1 MAAKRILDLEDVN
14 DPNHAEPTEL
24 KTEFIELG
32 DVSVIP
38 RDLAVQPYS
47 PARQS
52 SLLMSPSS
60 AQSCS
65 TRKLGELVDVKTEL
79 ADASVIFREPYSP
92 ARQLS
97 LVMSPCSAQSCSAQS
112 TAQSP
117 ANNKKQ
123 ETEES
128 RARISKRIQEID
140 QLCPRSRKMQAYDKQ
155 RIAKVDHDQV
165 ALKMKTCELNL
176 KLAILEVTE
185 VKSILERRKLLNDS
199 YNEMIIID

>member
-1 MAAKRILDLEDVN
+1 MSAKRILDLEDV
-14 DPNHAEPTEL
+14 DTIHPEPTEL

-97 LVMSPCSAQSCSAQS
+97 LVMSPCSAQSCSQLPRVL
-112 TAQSP
+112 QIIRHRKP
-117 ANNKKQ
+117 RKVGP
-123 ETEES
+123 ES
-128 RARISKRIQEID
+128 VKEF
-140 QLCPRSRKMQAYDKQ
+140 K
-155 RIAKVDHDQV
+155 
-165 ALKMKTCELNL
+165 
-176 KLAILEVTE
+176 
-185 VKSILERRKLLNDS
+185 KSINFALDLEKCKRMINKELRK
-199 YNEMIIID
+199 

>member
-14 DPNHAEPTEL
+14 DPNHTEPTEL
-24 KTEFIELG
+24 KYDVKTEFIELG

-52 SLLMSPSS
+52 SLLMSP
-60 AQSCS
+60 
-65 TRKLGELVDVKTEL
+65 
-79 ADASVIFREPYSP
+79 
-92 ARQLS
+92 
-97 LVMSPCSAQSCSAQS
+97 CSAQSC
-112 TAQSP
+112 SP

-123 ETEES
+123 EAAEN
-128 RARISKRIQEID
+128 RAKISKKIQEID
-140 QLCPRSRKMQAYDKQ
+140 QLCPRSRKMQAYDNQ
-155 RIAKVDHDQV
+155 RAAKVEHDQV
-165 ALKMKTCELNL
+165 LLRMKSCELNL